1 MNTLTRN
8 THWRRSLL
16 APVAAGSLLLLSAC
30 GQGADQAPEAPESE
44 TVEDTESTQE
54 TDAAQAEDENS
65 DTDESTTDDS
75 EAEGEPEPSDEVLT
89 MDQVE
94 ENDSPDSCWAVMDGT
109 VYDLTDWIDNH
120 PGGADRIEGLC
131 GTDAADA
138 FDAQHGGDERPETQ
152 LAEFEIGTLEG

>member
-8 THWRRSLL
+8 AHWRRSLL

-30 GQGADQAPEAPESE
+30 GPGTEQDQEAPESE

-54 TDAAQAEDENS
+54 TDAPQTE
-65 DTDESTTDDS
+65 DESTPDDS
-75 EAEGEPEPSDEVLT
+75 EAEGEPAPSDEVLT

-94 ENDSPDSCWAVMDGT
+94 ENDSPDSCWTVMNGT

-120 PGGADRIEGLC
+120 PGGANRIEGLC
-131 GTDAADA
+131 GTDAAEA
-138 FDAQHGGDERPETQ
+138 FDAQHGGDERPQEQ

>member
-1 MNTLTRN
+1 MNTLARKTN
-8 THWRRSLL
+8 WRRSLL

-30 GQGADQAPEAPESE
+30 GQGADQDREAPETESAE
-44 TVEDTESTQE
+44 ETESTQE
-54 TDAAQAEDENS
+54 TDTDQAENENT
-65 DTDESTTDDS
+65 DTDEDPTEDS
-75 EAEGEPEPSDEVLT
+75 EAEEQQEPSDDVLT

-109 VYDLTDWIDNH
+109 VYDLTDWIEDH

-131 GTDAADA
+131 GTDAAEA
-138 FDAQHGGDERPETQ
+138 FEAQHGGAERPEGQ